1 MVLPVFLF
9 CELKTSNTRY
19 RQWRGICRIHI
30 SGRKTVLDG
39 KLVFRP
45 GQASKKKKKKKLV
58 IFASNMNV
66 RQFSVL
72 FYRRFRQKN
81 RRNSVCDE
89 FPSSMNSAILG

>member
-1 MVLPVFLF
+1 MNL
-9 CELKTSNTRY
+9 
-19 RQWRGICRIHI
+19 RQVIHDTDNGEGFAEFI
-30 SGRKTVLDG
+30 LVDG
-39 KLVFRP
+39 KP
-45 GQASKKKKKKKLV
+45 SWTGNSSSDQGKQAKKKKKKLV